1 MAGQAL
7 SWSEPRGGPSAWH
20 PGPSAFRLAAL
31 CPRRLRIP
39 CLCSSLCPPA
49 PRAPCGHHGVG
60 GEAVSLKLF
69 IGQGPRGVP
78 APQGAA
84 HRVGALGGS
93 WSVSATSQVL
103 GVVAPLGSLFSDGIG
118 VPGLSAHIWPS
129 ASVDRGLC
137 GPLPLW
143 TVAPMDSGLRGPSHP
158 WTAASMDCGLCGPL
172 PLWTVASMDS
182 GLCGPSHPWTAAS
195 VDCCLCGLSPPWTVA
210 SVDSGPRGL
219 WPLWTVASVV
229 CCLCGLKPQWTV
241 ASVDRGLHGQ
251 WPPWTVTSVDRRL
264 CGLPPLWTATSVDCD
279 LCGGRENVREEEAF
293 EVGGGGQRP
302 AALHA
307 LCWWPWRVARAGVGM
322 VGL

>member
-69 IGQGPRGVP
+69 IGQGPGGVP

-84 HRVGALGGS
+84 HGVGALGGS

-137 GPLPLW
+137 GLW
-143 TVAPMDSGLRGPSHP
+143 
-158 WTAASMDCGLCGPL
+158 
-172 PLWTVASMDS
+172 
-182 GLCGPSHPWTAAS
+182 
-195 VDCCLCGLSPPWTVA
+195 PPWTVA
-210 SVDSGPRGL
+210 SVDRHIHGLQPPWTVASVVRCLCGPWPPWTVASVDRHIHGLRHPWTVASVVYRLRGPWPPWTVASVGSGPRGL
-219 WPLWTVASVV
+219 WPL
-229 CCLCGLKPQWTV
+229 
-241 ASVDRGLHGQ
+241 
-251 WPPWTVTSVDRRL
+251 
-264 CGLPPLWTATSVDCD
+264 
-279 LCGGRENVREEEAF
+279 
-293 EVGGGGQRP
+293 
-302 AALHA
+302 
-307 LCWWPWRVARAGVGM
+307 
-322 VGL
+322 